1 MCPKTEANEKK
12 KKKKNT
18 GKRSI
23 DKHQQLGSSL
33 NLLLG
38 PHSSEH
44 FLASWKPDLLEP
56 WLLLHLV

>member
-12 KKKKNT
+12 KTTTKQNT

-23 DKHQQLGSSL
+23 DKHQLLGSSL

-44 FLASWKPDLLEP
+44 FLAS
-56 WLLLHLV
+56 